1 MKDIKKAIGSLQA
14 KLERHRR
21 SGLKEIPTRT
31 IFIDPLLE
39 ALGWDVRD
47 PDEVELEYPTIDGK
61 SVDYA
66 LKINRK
72 PVLLLEA
79 KPLND
84 TLDNVKDITQVV
96 GYAANDGIEWCVL
109 SNGIRYKVYRS
120 SERAAAP
127 EKLLFEVSLDPRDSQ
142 GLSLEQVASR
152 LTRLSRDSQAE
163 GILDQLGEEI
173 FTNEKV
179 RKALDRLFADPSGP
193 FLRTIKKALADETIS
208 PKQIRQ
214 ALVRIWRGGVSM
226 PTTHLEA
233 PRDAKQA
240 RSRRTREALDYGE
253 AHHTKGKPRE
263 VVELYRAL
271 DRFCQD
277 LSPG

>member
-1 MKDIKKAIGSLQA
+1 MKDIKKAIGSLQS

-21 SGLKEIPTRT
+21 SGLKEYPTRT
-31 IFIDPLLE
+31 IFIDPLLD

-72 PVLLLEA
+72 AALLLEA

-109 SNGIRYKVYRS
+109 SNGIRYKVYKS
-120 SERAAAP
+120 SERVPAP
-127 EKLLFEVSLDPRDSQ
+127 EKLLFDVSLDPRDSQ

-152 LTRLSRDSQAE
+152 LTRLSRESQE
-163 GILDQLGEEI
+163 KGILDQLGEEI

-179 RKALDRLFADPSGP
+179 RKALDRLFDNPSGP
-193 FLRTIKKALADETIS
+193 FLRAIKKAIGKETI
-208 PKQIRQ
+208 I
-214 ALVRIWRGGVSM
+214 
-226 PTTHLEA
+226 
-233 PRDAKQA
+233 
-240 RSRRTREALDYGE
+240 
-253 AHHTKGKPRE
+253 
-263 VVELYRAL
+263 
-271 DRFCQD
+271 
-277 LSPG
+277 